1 MLKLPTVMYNYFRLL
16 FFFSIINESHTEHA
30 ENTQGIK
37 KKEEK

>member
-1 MLKLPTVMYNYFRLL
+1 MLKLPTVILDYF